1 VLRDVDAFK
10 ERLDYEGVISR
21 SGFAAFRYRE
31 YQLFWLAAAFSN
43 IGMWS
48 LIYASLWLMHELT
61 DSPLMVG
68 LVSTSTM
75 APVLLFSMW
84 GGVVADQ
91 VNRLKLVRA
100 TRAMFSVLTLLTGFL
115 IATDAIQPWHILA
128 ISVAT
133 GILLSF
139 DGPSRSAMVAA
150 LVPHEHLSSAIAL
163 YSLVFGAAAIIGPA
177 LLAPL
182 VELWGLEGV
191 FFLIGAAYAL
201 TVVTLAFMNP
211 HGHQAEKRPATIF
224 RGVIDG
230 FHYVRVQPII
240 AAVIILGSIASVFG
254 HSFQTLLPVYADKIL
269 AGGIDTYSRLLLSS
283 GIGGLAATV
292 TLVMLGARVHP
303 ARFFVVAGFGYGLGI
318 LVLSRLTWLPGAALN
333 IGLISAFSVVFH
345 IMSTTLVLSLVA
357 DEFRGRVMSIHQ
369 FSWAATAFGGLLMGA
384 LAETVGVPAAL
395 GFGGLVVA
403 VASVLMALAIFRRVI
418 AGGSEIPSPSSPPGY
433 RG

>member
-1 VLRDVDAFK
+1 M
-10 ERLDYEGVISR
+10 ISR

-48 LIYASLWLMHELT
+48 LIYATLWLMHDLT

-68 LVSTSTM
+68 LVSTSST
-75 APVLLFSMW
+75 APLLLFSMW
-84 GGVVADQ
+84 GGVIADQ

-100 TRAMFSVLTLLTGFL
+100 TRVMFSVLALLTGFL
-115 IATDAIQPWHILA
+115 IATDLIQPWHIFA

-150 LVPHEHLSSAIAL
+150 LVPHDHLASAIAL
-163 YSLVFGAAAIIGPA
+163 YSIVFGAAAIIGPA
-177 LLAPL
+177 LLAPM
-182 VELWGLEGV
+182 VELWGIEGV

-211 HGHQAEKRPATIF
+211 RGHQAEKRPATIF

-230 FHYVRVQPII
+230 FHYVRAQPII
-240 AAVIILGSIASVFG
+240 AGVIVLGSIAGIFG

-269 AGGIDTYSRLLLSS
+269 TGGIDTYSRLLLSS
-283 GIGGLAATV
+283 GIGGLVATFA
-292 TLVMLGARVHP
+292 LVILGPRVHP
-303 ARFFVVAGFGYGLGI
+303 ARFFVIAGFGYGLGI
-318 LVLSRLTWLPGAALN
+318 LVLSRLTWLPAAALN
-333 IGLISAFSVVFH
+333 IGIISAFSVVFH

-369 FSWAATAFGGLLMGA
+369 LSWAATAFGGLMMGA

-395 GFGGLVVA
+395 SLGGLVVA
-403 VASVLMALAIFRRVI
+403 VASVVVALATLRRVL
-418 AGGSEIPSPSSPPGY
+418 AGGSETPSTSIPPGY